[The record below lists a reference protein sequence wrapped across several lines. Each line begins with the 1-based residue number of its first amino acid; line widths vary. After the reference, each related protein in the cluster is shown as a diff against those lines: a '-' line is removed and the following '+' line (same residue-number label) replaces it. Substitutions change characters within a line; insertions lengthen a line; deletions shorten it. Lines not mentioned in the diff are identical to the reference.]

1 MSTGSYRVLEST
13 RETDEL
19 LLLETADADP
29 VYVSTTGYEQPL
41 ASTVKSIDPGNL
53 LSVSF
58 DWSQSRP
65 RFETVTIDRE
75 TTFTFVSNATNLFEA
90 AINCWETARASGEP
104 MNSSLTYDT
113 DRNPNGVVY
122 AFAEQ
127 AGERS
132 LFEEFRDGIKP
143 LDPLLE
149 PIERVGPPYA
159 LFCLDPAAY
168 SCVIVTIAFD
178 QSGLFANTMCD
189 TYVE

>member
-1 MSTGSYRVLEST
+1 MTTGSYRVLEST

-19 LLLETADADP
+19 LLLETTDADP
-29 VYVSTTGYEQPL
+29 VYVSTVGYEQPL
-41 ASTVKSIDPGNL
+41 ASTVESIDPGNL
-53 LSVSF
+53 LAASF

-65 RFETVTIDRE
+65 RFETITIE
-75 TTFTFVSNATNLFEA
+75 STTTFTFVSGATNLFEA
-90 AINCWETARASGEP
+90 AINCWENARASGEP
-104 MNSSLTYDT
+104 MNSMVTYDT

-127 AGERS
+127 SGEQS

-149 PIERVGPPYA
+149 PIERVKPPYA
-159 LFCLDPAAY
+159 LFCLDPIEY
-168 SCVIVTIAFD
+168 PCVIVTIAFD
-178 QSGLFANTMCD
+178 QSGLFAKTVRD